1 MHYFGIANIKNMEIK
16 IKKLHKDAVVP
27 TFATDGSAGLDLTA
41 VSFKQETDE
50 SGKLVLVYH
59 TGLAIQ
65 IPKGYVGLL
74 CMRSSVAKK
83 SVALVNAVGIL
94 DSDYTGEVLLKFKIT
109 TDALPTI
116 YQPGEKCAQLV
127 IIPYLRT
134 DIKIT
139 EELDE
144 TTRGDGGFGSTDTT
158 GVMETTTLETK

>member
-83 SVALVNAVGIL
+83 SVVLVNAVGIL
-94 DSDYTGEVLLKFKIT
+94 DSKI
-109 TDALPTI
+109 
-116 YQPGEKCAQLV
+116 Y
-127 IIPYLRT
+127 
-134 DIKIT
+134 
-139 EELDE
+139 
-144 TTRGDGGFGSTDTT
+144 F
-158 GVMETTTLETK
+158 